1 MSASKRQD
9 LLLAGWCLIAV
20 AIGIW
25 LRAQRLGEPAG
36 LAWDEHHFVRT
47 AQNYLVGAKDWNDHP
62 PLGKLLIAQGIHWF
76 GDVSFAWRASALA
89 SGIANTA
96 LVGLLAA
103 RLFHDW
109 RAGLIAAAFLAG
121 DGFFIAYSRTALL
134 DGVVATFVLATA
146 CVAVRAKS
154 ALRVGLGAVLLG
166 LGCSV
171 KFSAVVM
178 IVPLL
183 IATLVGRAPR
193 WSVLLLALTPLTY
206 FLVYRHGLMLQHAP
220 HGVADVLAAT
230 RDLYE
235 HHAKLTDGKHPLISP
250 WYSWLLPLKP
260 IAMRYSELDGVV
272 RSMTSMGNPLLWW
285 GASLSV
291 LVALAGLLSALS
303 QRARAVLRARPTPLG
318 TIGSLDSAELWCLLL
333 WALPVVPWIL
343 SRRDSYIYHYLPAY
357 GFGVALVAGKIAR
370 ALTDRKRLG
379 LVGVGAITLC
389 SWWVSPVNAEIPVS
403 RTGYELRLWLPAWRR
418 APLKPNASSSARER
432 PPAARQP

>member
-9 LLLAGWCLIAV
+9 LLLVGWCLIAV

-25 LRAQRLGEPAG
+25 LRVQRLGEPVG

-62 PLGKLLIAQGIHWF
+62 PLGKLLIAQAIHWF

-89 SGIANTA
+89 SGIANIA
-96 LVGLLAA
+96 LGGLLAA
-103 RLFHDW
+103 RLFRNW

-134 DGVVATFVLATA
+134 DGVLATLVLAAA
-146 CVAVRAKS
+146 CVAIRAKS
-154 ALRVGLGAVLLG
+154 AQRVAVGAVLLG

-178 IVPLL
+178 VVPLL

-220 HGVADVLAAT
+220 HGVADVVAAT

-235 HHAKLTDGKHPLISP
+235 HHAKLTDGKHALISR
-250 WYSWLLPLKP
+250 WYTWLLPLKP

-333 WALPVVPWIL
+333 WALPVVPWIV

-357 GFGVALVAGKIAR
+357 GFGVALIAGKIAR
-370 ALTDRKRLG
+370 ALADRKRLG
-379 LVGVGAITLC
+379 LVGVGAITIC
-389 SWWVSPVNAEIPVS
+389 SWWVSPVSAEIAVS

-418 APLKPNASSSARER
+418 APLKAVTPVTPARL
-432 PPAARQP
+432 PAGR